1 MLKSDTEEDTESLVH
16 AQKSQLQQTPTRKQS
31 FSLQI
36 QQIDS
41 SRNYHSLHTTSRK
54 VSALPAKSTI
64 SRRYSNNSDPK
75 STLIAAT
82 NTLDTRALIR
92 YENTYKLGP
101 DSDKEFNYL
110 NVKERVFNIIKTL
123 ITNNDITQT
132 YNYYKCVKLCQRLS
146 DHINQEIKKLSN
158 PRHKLITIV
167 FCGEKNQ
174 QEIRVA
180 SRCLW
185 DTRYDNCVSIEYE
198 NKSFFVIANV
208 YGLYFE

>member
-1 MLKSDTEEDTESLVH
+1 MPKSDIEEDTESIVRS
-16 AQKSQLQQTPTRKQS
+16 QKAQLQSTPTRKQS
-31 FSLQI
+31 FSLQT
-36 QQIDS
+36 QHIDS
-41 SRNYHSLHTTSRK
+41 SRYQASRK

-75 STLIAAT
+75 STLPGAT
-82 NTLDTRALIR
+82 NTLDPRSLIR

-101 DSDKEFNYL
+101 DTDKEFRYL
-110 NVKERVFNIIKTL
+110 DVKERVLKVIKTL
-123 ITNNDITQT
+123 LTTNDGIVT
-132 YNYYKCVKLCQRLS
+132 YNYQKCVKICQRLS

-174 QEIRVA
+174 QDVRVA

-185 DTRYDNCVSIEYE
+185 DTRYDNCVSVEYE
-198 NKSFFVIANV
+198 NKSFFIIANV